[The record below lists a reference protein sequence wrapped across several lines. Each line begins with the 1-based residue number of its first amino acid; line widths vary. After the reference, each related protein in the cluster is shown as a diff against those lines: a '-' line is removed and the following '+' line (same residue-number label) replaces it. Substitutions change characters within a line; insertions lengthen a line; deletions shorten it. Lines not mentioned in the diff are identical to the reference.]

1 MLSEFLR
8 FLTKKVKR
16 ALFIKQTEKEN
27 ISILS
32 QSRSPAGAK
41 KPFLEKKIVPRIS
54 SQKFYLPFLVSVS
67 FFGLFL
73 VTLSAVSPLQIQQNF
88 QWRKPLVGSIFGLI
102 CFLGIIA
109 VFFPSYCSTIF
120 QVDKFME
127 NKKHDLPV
135 KNSKALHKTSTIL
148 GLQIIH
154 GHHPSCEG
162 FTAHEFQFGDKTFC
176 TACTG
181 LLLGALLSIFG
192 TTAYFYLGWNI
203 GGNISLFLLL
213 GVSSIGLGLFQYM
226 FFDIQ
231 WRVFRLLLNS
241 LFVFGAFLVVAC
253 IDAAVNSLVL
263 DFFVIF
269 LSIFWLLT
277 RISLSKHV
285 HKKICQTC
293 NFKCHVYKNE
303 S

>member
-8 FLTKKVKR
+8 FLTEKVKR
-16 ALFIKQTEKEN
+16 ALFIEQTEKED

-32 QSRSPAGAK
+32 QSRGPAGAK

-54 SQKFYLPFLVSVS
+54 SQRFYLSFLVSVS

-73 VTLSAVSPLQIQQNF
+73 VTLPAISPLQIQQDF
-88 QWRKPLVGSIFGLI
+88 QWRKPLVGSVFGLV

-120 QVDKFME
+120 QVDSIE
-127 NKKHDLPV
+127 NRDHAVLTKGD
-135 KNSKALHKTSTIL
+135 KAFHKTATIL

-162 FTAHEFQFGDKTFC
+162 FTAHEFQFGGRTFC
-176 TACTG
+176 TACIG

-203 GGNISLFLLL
+203 GGNIGLFLLL
-213 GVSSIGLGLFQYM
+213 GVSSISLGLFQYM

-241 LFVFGAFLVVAC
+241 LFVFGAFLIIAG

-263 DFFVIF
+263 DFFAIS
-269 LSIFWLLT
+269 LSIFWLIT
-277 RISLSKHV
+277 RIFLSKHI
-285 HKKICQTC
+285 HKEICQTC
-293 NFKCHVYKNE
+293 GFKCEVYE
-303 S
+303 SEI

>member
-8 FLTKKVKR
+8 FLTEEIKR
-16 ALFIKQTEKEN
+16 TLFIEQTEKED

-32 QSRSPAGAK
+32 QSRGPAGAK
-41 KPFLEKKIVPRIS
+41 KPFLEKKIVPKIS
-54 SQKFYLPFLVSVS
+54 SQRFYLSFLVSVS

-73 VTLSAVSPLQIQQNF
+73 VTLPAISPLQIQQDF
-88 QWRKPLVGSIFGLI
+88 QWRKPLVGSVFGLV

-120 QVDKFME
+120 QVDSIE
-127 NKKHDLPV
+127 NRDHAVLTKGDKTF
-135 KNSKALHKTSTIL
+135 HKTATIL

-162 FTAHEFQFGDKTFC
+162 FTAHEFQFGGRTFC
-176 TACTG
+176 TACIG

-203 GGNISLFLLL
+203 GGNIGLFLLL
-213 GVSSIGLGLFQYM
+213 GVSSISLGLFQYM

-241 LFVFGAFLVVAC
+241 LFVFGAFLIIAG

-263 DFFVIF
+263 DFFAIS
-269 LSIFWLLT
+269 LSIFWLIT
-277 RISLSKHV
+277 RIFLSKHI
-285 HKKICQTC
+285 HKEICQTC
-293 NFKCHVYKNE
+293 GFKCEVYE
-303 S
+303 SEM